1 MLEDLD
7 EFECIKAFDESEKH
21 KHEFIPAEEVFKE
34 IEKRRSKK

>member
-21 KHEFIPAEEVFKE
+21 KHEFLRKSRKDAQKNNAQGTY
-34 IEKRRSKK
+34 